1 MRIGALDLQARRLAL
16 AAITIAALPAPA
28 LAQDDAAKS
37 YPSRPVHVV
46 VGFSPGGGNDIQA
59 RLVGQKLAELWHQS
73 VVIDNKPGASAI
85 IGTDFVARA
94 APDGYTIMVGPS
106 GPMTVNPAVYAKL
119 PYDTKRDFVPISEIA
134 LSPLILIVGANAP
147 FNSVKDLVAYAKA
160 NAAKSNYGS
169 TAPSFQVV
177 TELFKQKTGAP
188 GEMVAY
194 KGSGDMVLAVVSGEL
209 LFAIADASPV
219 AGQLESGQAKGLAST
234 TAQRLPAFPK
244 LPTMAEEGVA
254 DFDFGLWTGFLAPK
268 GTDPAIVKKVQDDVI
283 RVMHLPEIEEKFKS
297 LGLVVAGTSSEAFAQ
312 LIDADLVRWKT
323 VAEAAHIR
331 IEQ

>member
-1 MRIGALDLQARRLAL
+1 MLIGSLIRPTRRLAL
-16 AAITIAALPAPA
+16 AALVAVAIPFVA

-59 RLVGQKLAELWHQS
+59 RLVGQKLSELWHQS

-85 IGTDFVARA
+85 IATDFVARA
-94 APDGYTIMVGPS
+94 VPDGYTIMVAPS

-119 PYDTKRDFVPISEIA
+119 PYDTKRDFVPLSEIA
-134 LSPLILIVGANAP
+134 LSPLILVVAANSQ

-160 NAAKSNYGS
+160 NPAKSNYGS
-169 TAPSFQVV
+169 TTPSFQVV
-177 TELFKQKTGAP
+177 AELFKQKTGAP

-194 KGSGDMVLAVVSGEL
+194 KGSGDMVLAVVSGEI
-209 LFAIADASPV
+209 LFTIADASPV
-219 AGQLESGQAKGLAST
+219 SGQLESGQVKGLAST

-254 DFDFGLWTGFLAPK
+254 DFDIGLWSGFFAPK
-268 GTDPAIVKKVQDDVI
+268 ATNPAIVKKLQDDI
-283 RVMHLPEIEEKFKS
+283 MRVMQLPELQEKFKS
-297 LGLVVAGTSSEAFAQ
+297 LGLVVKGTTSAEFAR
-312 LIDADLVRWKT
+312 LIDDDLARWKV